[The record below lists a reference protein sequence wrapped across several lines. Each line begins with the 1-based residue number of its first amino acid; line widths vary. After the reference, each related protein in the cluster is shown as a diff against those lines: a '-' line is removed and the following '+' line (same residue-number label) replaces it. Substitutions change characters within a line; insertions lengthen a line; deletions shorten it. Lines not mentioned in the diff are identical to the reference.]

1 VGTLRFC
8 RHQLSARQPRCLHI
22 VEEISVSFGIFLCSC
37 FWECWWKWYCYQNSI
52 EQKVNN
58 SFMFKLLNSWCF
70 FFPDLIFFFLPSLS
84 ISLWAWG
91 ELTNTRNRLKLNRR
105 KYFFVQQDLQLQKAS
120 LQCAGL
126 PKVYVS
132 LVTVGQSK
140 DLYGASPCLQLTKK
154 HHQLSLF
161 LPACAGKKK
170 RSMHSLIACMWT
182 FPLKISPEEIL
193 AWFAVYPG
201 HLRSCKDFHY
211 IQKPELNHFCII
223 RSWKQ
228 DIWRK
233 KEKYL
238 EAADTHK
245 PSTVARKNKK
255 ISDTLN

>member
-1 VGTLRFC
+1 MFF
-8 RHQLSARQPRCLHI
+8 LSRLD
-22 VEEISVSFGIFLCSC
+22 L
-37 FWECWWKWYCYQNSI
+37 
-52 EQKVNN
+52 
-58 SFMFKLLNSWCF
+58 F
-70 FFPDLIFFFLPSLS
+70 FFTISFNKFVSLRS
-84 ISLWAWG
+84 ITQGIGWSWIEENISLYCRTFSCRRPLYNVLGFLKCMWAWSQWASPKIVWCI
-91 ELTNTRNRLKLNRR
+91 TVSPAYK
-105 KYFFVQQDLQLQKAS
+105 KAS
-120 LQCAGL
+120 SIKPIL
-126 PKVYVS
+126 
-132 LVTVGQSK
+132 T
-140 DLYGASPCLQLTKK
+140 CLCWQ
-154 HHQLSLF
+154 
-161 LPACAGKKK
+161 KK

-211 IQKPELNHFCII
+211 IQKPELNHFCLI